1 MSLPGGVYNVRYEQ
15 DMAIVRTNLQWGW
28 FIVFLISLC
37 LVPFYTSYY
46 ITSLIVILAIN
57 IIAVQGLNILTGYCG
72 QLSIGHAAFVGV
84 GAYTSAILTTKLGW
98 SFWLALPCAGFTA
111 GIIGLIFGLP
121 SLKVKGLYLA
131 MATLAAQFIIYY
143 VMVHAGG
150 LTGGA
155 EGIVTRAPRLG
166 DIVINSPK
174 SFYYIAIPMCIL
186 FTFFAQNLAR
196 TRTGRAFV
204 AIRDNDLA
212 AEVMGINLYY
222 HKILAFFIGCF
233 FAGIAGALWAHYTR
247 VATPEAYTIH
257 HSIWY
262 LGMLIVGGMGSTLGA
277 ILGTVFIKIIQ
288 ELIIVYGPII
298 SATFPFIGGQV
309 VSSMGAI
316 LFGFIVILFLVYEP
330 RGLAHRWEL
339 LKNSYRL
346 MPFSY

>member
-1 MSLPGGVYNVRYEQ
+1 MSLPGGVYNVSYEQ
-15 DMAIVRTNLQWGW
+15 DMAIIRTKLQWGW
-28 FIVFLISLC
+28 LIAFLVLLC
-37 LVPFYTSYY
+37 LVPSFASNY
-46 ITSLIVILAIN
+46 ITSIIVILAIN

-84 GAYTSAILTTKLGW
+84 GAYTSAILTTKLVW

-143 VMVHAGG
+143 VMVHATG

-166 DIVINSPK
+166 DIVINTPK

-186 FTFFAQNLAR
+186 FTFFAKNLIR

-222 HKILAFFIGCF
+222 YKILAFFIGCF
-233 FAGIAGALWAHYTR
+233 YAGIAGALWAHYTR
-247 VATPEAYTIH
+247 VATPEAYTLH
-257 HSIWY
+257 VSVWY
-262 LGMLIVGGMGSTLGA
+262 LGMLIIGGMGSSLGA

-288 ELIIVYGPII
+288 EVIIVYGPSI
-298 SATFPFIGGQV
+298 SAAFPFIGGQV

-316 LFGFIVILFLVYEP
+316 LFGVLLIVFLVFEP